1 MELTLEQ
8 ATENAA
14 GFQAQLDRAKE
25 ELESSSLSSQQRRL
39 SFRRM
44 IDAKIML
51 EWYHGYEDKDSYGN
65 VIHVKG
71 LIQKLAGEAQRLKE
85 TSNLGARFSDRTFAN
100 FDPRKDSVAF
110 IACRDYANND
120 NLFGSKRNSL
130 IIYGGVGS
138 GKTHLA
144 AAIANVMIDRGIPV
158 LFGTF
163 SEHLEHIR
171 EEYDHTGQKKYLSMM
186 KSTPMLVLDDLG
198 KERKTDW
205 TQQILFDVINYRY
218 EHLLPT
224 IVTSNLNFEEMGRYV
239 GNAIFSRL
247 YEMSGG
253 VKTAGADH
261 RRQS

>member
-1 MELTLEQ
+1 
-8 ATENAA
+8 
-14 GFQAQLDRAKE
+14 
-25 ELESSSLSSQQRRL
+25 
-39 SFRRM
+39 M

-51 EWYHGYEDKDSYGN
+51 EWYHGYESKDSYGN
-65 VIHVKG
+65 TVHVHG

-85 TSNLGARFSDRTFAN
+85 TSNLGQRFSDRTFGN
-100 FDPRKDSVAF
+100 FDPRRDSVAF

-120 NLFGSKRNSL
+120 NLFRSRRNSM

-144 AAIANVMIDRGIPV
+144 AAIANVMIDRGIPA

-171 EEYDHTGQKKYLSMM
+171 EEFDHTGEKKYFAMM

-198 KERKTDW
+198 KERRTEW
-205 TQQILFDVINYRY
+205 TQHILFDVVNYRY
-218 EHLLPT
+218 EHLLPMV
-224 IVTSNLNFEEMGRYV
+224 VTTNMDFDALGGYV

-253 VKTAGADH
+253 VKTTGDDH
-261 RRQS
+261 RRK